1 MMNGNLLSGPQFPSG
16 IQRWKE
22 HLGAER
28 SEANNEKLRV
38 ALGEKDYKQI
48 SYLLSWGG
56 SLNVDI
62 RHDGRPLI
70 FWAIHDSAM
79 DVVETL
85 LKRDSIDVDFTDD
98 DGRTLMSW
106 IVSFNSSREVVGGFR
121 DLAERRIAGL
131 LYQKSTSLL
140 NHPDRDGRTPLSWA
154 AEQGDPTVVEWL
166 LNQPGIELNSK
177 CKLGRTPLFW
187 ALSNP
192 LPFGSPSDHRVRYL
206 LETPGIEKHSWDNEG
221 RTLLSW
227 AAGSAQEQ
235 AADYLLADDNIDVN
249 VADNNGWTPLAWAT
263 MNGNERIV
271 ELLLASKHGVDV
283 NLADKDSRT
292 PLFWAVQNKHH
303 LIVDMLLSRD
313 LVTLCSAVRRGDL
326 AMVKSLV
333 GAGYDVKRTNLLSQT
348 PLHSAILSGNYEI
361 AEFLLSRTTA
371 INGGDNEGMTPL
383 RSAIQ
388 QRRVDLVELLLKH
401 SAETKEIKLYEWFEA
416 YNLTGSFYVCLTE
429 NGGEKTLSVARVNEI
444 ASSNE
449 AIQGPWNR
457 SSEKRFI
464 LFKNS
469 LPWQKGLIRDSI
481 EILQPNKLH
490 LSESVFAGDG
500 KHLVLSA
507 AILLFPWHPDQELG
521 GLLIPDKEECRIT
534 WTIRRGVDARSEPVW
549 VPLDFFST
557 LQNSG
562 IPEDGAELFTQFLH
576 DLERRWL
583 GVCDLAE
590 EHLSNCR
597 LEQLKHKGSNLTL
610 IDCLAVD
617 ARQWAEFRKILK
629 GHAQDA
635 RSFAQKYCQRYN
647 GGRGLER
654 IRESIDRI
662 EKRVNERIHNLDQ
675 TFIFLPAMFASSLFG
690 MNVNLLSNN
699 PDWRWYILVAGV
711 VLTLTVGGWLIFK
724 SMGPSKE
731 R

>member
-1 MMNGNLLSGPQFPSG
+1 
-16 IQRWKE
+16 
-22 HLGAER
+22 
-28 SEANNEKLRV
+28 
-38 ALGEKDYKQI
+38 
-48 SYLLSWGG
+48 
-56 SLNVDI
+56 
-62 RHDGRPLI
+62 
-70 FWAIHDSAM
+70 M

-469 LPWQKGLIRDSI
+469 LPWQKGLIRNSI

-562 IPEDGAELFTQFLH
+562 IPEDGAELFTQFLD

-675 TFIFLPAMFASSLFG
+675 TVRDLLQLIKFAWISITEVRKSTSVATSMKRLSWITFIFLPAMFASSLFG

-711 VLTLTVGGWLIFK
+711 VLTLTVVGWLIFK

>member
-1 MMNGNLLSGPQFPSG
+1 M
-16 IQRWKE
+16 
-22 HLGAER
+22 
-28 SEANNEKLRV
+28 
-38 ALGEKDYKQI
+38 
-48 SYLLSWGG
+48 
-56 SLNVDI
+56 DI
-62 RHDGRPLI
+62 
-70 FWAIHDSAM
+70 
-79 DVVETL
+79 VETL

-106 IVSFNSSREVVGGFR
+106 IVSFNPSHGVVGGFR

-131 LYQKSTSLL
+131 LYQKSNSLL
-140 NHPDRDGRTPLSWA
+140 NHPDKDGRTPLSWA
-154 AEQGDPTVVEWL
+154 AEKGYPDVVKWL
-166 LNQPGIELNSK
+166 LDQ
-177 CKLGRTPLFW
+177 
-187 ALSNP
+187 
-192 LPFGSPSDHRVRYL
+192 
-206 LETPGIEKHSWDNEG
+206 PGIEKHSWDNQG

-235 AADYLLADDNIDVN
+235 TTDYLLADDNIDIN
-249 VADNNGWTPLAWAT
+249 VADNNGLTPLAWAT
-263 MNGNERIV
+263 MEGNQRIV
-271 ELLLASKHGVDV
+271 ERLLASKHGVDV

-313 LVTLCSAVRRGDL
+313 LVTLCSAVRKGDL

-333 GAGYDVKRTNLLSQT
+333 GAGHDVKRTNLLSQT
-348 PLHSAILSGNYEI
+348 PFHSAILSGNYKI
-361 AEFLLSRTTA
+361 AEFLLPHTTA

-388 QRRVDLVELLLKH
+388 QRRVDLVELLLRH

-416 YNLTGSFYVCLTE
+416 YNLTGSSYVCLTE

-449 AIQGPWNR
+449 AIQGPRNR
-457 SSEKRFI
+457 SSEKRFF

-490 LSESVFAGDG
+490 LSESVCAGDG

-534 WTIRRGVDARSEPVW
+534 WTIRRGADARSEPVW

-562 IPEDGAELFTQFLH
+562 IPEDGAELFTQFLD

-583 GVCDLAE
+583 G
-590 EHLSNCR
+590 
-597 LEQLKHKGSNLTL
+597 
-610 IDCLAVD
+610 
-617 ARQWAEFRKILK
+617 
-629 GHAQDA
+629 
-635 RSFAQKYCQRYN
+635 
-647 GGRGLER
+647 
-654 IRESIDRI
+654 
-662 EKRVNERIHNLDQ
+662 
-675 TFIFLPAMFASSLFG
+675 FIFLPAMFASSLFG

-711 VLTLTVGGWLIFK
+711 VLTLTVVGWLIFK
-724 SMGPSKE
+724 QE
-731 R
+731 ILY

>member
-1 MMNGNLLSGPQFPSG
+1 MSPLVYLCNQARTCKESFAPLNLSVSEFPPNSYRTRG

-28 SEANNEKLRV
+28 SEENNENLRV
-38 ALGEKDYKQI
+38 ALGKKDYEQI
-48 SYLLSWGG
+48 SHLLSWGE

-62 RHDGRPLI
+62 RHDGCPLI
-70 FWAIHDSAM
+70 FWAIHDSAIHDSAL

-85 LKRDSIDVDFTDD
+85 LKRDNIDVDFTDD
-98 DGRTLMSW
+98 NGRTLMSW
-106 IVSFNSSREVVGGFR
+106 IVSFNSSHEVVGGFR
-121 DLAERRIAGL
+121 DPAQRRIAGL
-131 LYQKSTSLL
+131 LYQKSNSLL
-140 NHPDRDGRTPLSWA
+140 NHPDKDGRTPLSWA
-154 AEQGDPTVVEWL
+154 AEKGDPYVVKWL
-166 LNQPGIELNSK
+166 LDQPGIELNSK
-177 CKLGRTPLFW
+177 CKSGRTPLFW
-187 ALSNP
+187 ALSNC
-192 LPFGSPSDHRVRYL
+192 LPFGSLSDLRVRYL
-206 LETPGIEKHSWDNEG
+206 LETPGIEKHSWDNKG

-235 AADYLLADDNIDVN
+235 AVDYLLADDNIDVN
-249 VADNNGWTPLAWAT
+249 VADDDGWTPLTWAT
-263 MNGNERIV
+263 MEGKERIV
-271 ELLLASKHGVDV
+271 ERLLASKHRVDV
-283 NLADKDSRT
+283 NLADKKGQT
-292 PLFWAVQNKHH
+292 PLFWAVQEKHH

-313 LVTLCSAVRRGDL
+313 LVTLCSAVRNGDL

-333 GAGYDVKRTNLLSQT
+333 GAGYDVKRTNLLNQT

-388 QRRVDLVELLLKH
+388 QRRVDLVALLLKH
-401 SAETKEIKLYEWFEA
+401 SAETKEIKLYEWFEG

-449 AIQGPWNR
+449 AIQGPQNR
-457 SSEKRFI
+457 SSERRFF

-490 LSESVFAGDG
+490 LSESVCAGDG
-500 KHLVLSA
+500 KHFVLSA
-507 AILLFPWHPDQELG
+507 AILLFPWHPDQKLG

-562 IPEDGAELFTQFLH
+562 TPEDGAELFTQFLD

-597 LEQLKHKGSNLTL
+597 LEQLEHKGSNLTL

-675 TFIFLPAMFASSLFG
+675 TVRDLLQLISLPTCAFA
-690 MNVNLLSNN
+690 
-699 PDWRWYILVAGV
+699 
-711 VLTLTVGGWLIFK
+711 
-724 SMGPSKE
+724 GPC
-731 R
+731 